1 MPEKKPNLH
10 AGHRDRMRERF
21 LRTGG
26 EGMAEHEVLEM
37 LLFYALPRCDT
48 NDLAHSLIEE
58 FGSLSAVLEAD
69 VSALCSITGISE
81 KTALYLRLLGKTA
94 DLYLTDKL
102 YREDTSSLLDSAD
115 KIAQFMWPKFL
126 SSTVERVYLLLF
138 DNSLHLLD
146 CFLVC
151 EGAVSGV
158 AVSTRRITERA
169 YRKNAAAAVLA
180 HNHPRG
186 LSVPSGDD
194 IQLTRRIDEALQLLE
209 IPLLE
214 HFVFGARD
222 YSPIM
227 SKHRAQ
233 PPEEYAASS
242 LADVFRFR
250 APECRSID
258 YQPAW
263 WLAYEKE
270 GLYREQ

>member
-1 MPEKKPNLH
+1 MAEKKPNLH

-21 LRTGG
+21 LHTGG
-26 EGMAEHEVLEM
+26 VGMADHEVLEM

-48 NDLAHSLIEE
+48 NDLAHALIEE
-58 FGSLSAVLEAD
+58 FGSLCAVLEAD
-69 VSALCSITGISE
+69 ITALCGVHGISE
-81 KTALYLRLLGKTA
+81 KTAIYLRLVGKTA
-94 DLYLTDKL
+94 HGYLVDKMSPA
-102 YREDTSSLLDSAD
+102 DDSSLLSTPH
-115 KIAQFMWPKFL
+115 KIAEFLWPKFL
-126 SSTVERVYLLLF
+126 GSNAERVYLLLF

-180 HNHPRG
+180 HNHPHG

-214 HFVFGARD
+214 HYVFGERD
-222 YSPIM
+222 YAPIM
-227 SKHRAQ
+227 SRHRVGF
-233 PPEEYAASS
+233 PEDYAASS
-242 LADVFRFR
+242 LADVYRFR

-258 YQPAW
+258 YSPAW
-263 WLAYEKE
+263 WQAYEKE
-270 GLYREQ
+270 GYQK

>member
-1 MPEKKPNLH
+1 MAEKKPNLH

-26 EGMAEHEVLEM
+26 DGMAEHEMLEM

-58 FGSLSAVLEAD
+58 FGSLSDVLETD
-69 VSALCSITGISE
+69 VTALCTVSGISE
-81 KTALYLRLLGKTA
+81 KTALYLRLLGKMA
-94 DLYLTDKL
+94 GNYLMEKL
-102 YREDTSSLLDSAD
+102 YAERDTSALMDSPE
-115 KIAQFMWPKFL
+115 KIAKFLWPKFL
-126 SSTVERVYLLLF
+126 STNVECVYLLLL
-138 DNSLHLLD
+138 DNSMHLLD

-194 IQLTRRIDEALQLLE
+194 IQLTRRIDEALCLLE

-227 SKHRAQ
+227 SRYRAHV
-233 PPEEYAASS
+233 EGEYAASS
-242 LADVFRFR
+242 LADVFKAR

-270 GLYREQ
+270 GYFK